1 MQIVQGWSGIT
12 PGADGIPADLTAIS
26 PADSIHSEKAKARR
40 PGPQP
45 AAREGMVPPS
55 VFPDAAGP
63 PLAAPRP
70 WDPGAAGLAALPSG
84 ARAQDL
90 DRQAFWYGFL
100 LGSGSTVCRLLAAGM
115 LGQNFADDWI
125 NALLKADAD
134 IPAVSLRTAR
144 SALMDGETTC
154 PVPASPES
162 SP

>member
-26 PADSIHSEKAKARR
+26 PADSIHMKRQRRGGRGPSQRLEKGWFLR
-40 PGPQP
+40 PCFPMPQVH
-45 AAREGMVPPS
+45 RWQRLVP
-55 VFPDAAGP
+55 GI
-63 PLAAPRP
+63 L
-70 WDPGAAGLAALPSG
+70 AAGLAALPSG

-134 IPAVSLRTAR
+134 IPAVSLHTAR